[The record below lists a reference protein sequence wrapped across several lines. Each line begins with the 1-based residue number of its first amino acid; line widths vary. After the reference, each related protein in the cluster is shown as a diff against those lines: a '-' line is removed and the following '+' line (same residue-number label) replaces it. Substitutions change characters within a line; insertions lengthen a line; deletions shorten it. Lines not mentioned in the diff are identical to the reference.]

1 MVLVVQKM
9 FISLGL
15 YTNLEQSLLNKIFS
29 SQFMNNLLNLKT
41 TTLCTFYNIFS
52 SVNFSFKQYPQS
64 LYKQLQIKYIFI
76 TYKGA
81 FL

>member
-76 TYKGA
+76 TYKGV